1 MNSELVDTMLEQQD
15 RNYAMMES
23 PSQASVIES
32 VVVSGDLSKLTPEQ
46 RVSYY
51 RQVCNSLGLNPLTRP
66 FDYITLNG
74 KLTLYARKDA
84 SEQLRRINKISID
97 KPDITFQEDWIIVS
111 VLASTPDG
119 RKDSDIG
126 VVKKTDMRGD
136 FGNAVM
142 KAVTK
147 AKRRVTLSICGLG
160 MLDETEVETIPDA
173 QPVVLTE
180 VELPGNGVKNK
191 PEPIAAP
198 AAPIPAEQDAEQ
210 PIEQNTSPKPEQTNK
225 QTTDPVAQIWPDEL
239 ITHLIACNLGVKDPA
254 KVPDMLN
261 RSKIITPEI
270 PRRFLEMW
278 VNFYCQKRK
287 QSKDETAAADDAD
300 GKVANLIAANGTH

>member
-1 MNSELVDTMLEQQD
+1 MNSELVDTMLKQQD

-126 VVKKTDMRGD
+126 VVNKTDMRGD

-180 VELPGNGVKNK
+180 VESPGNGVKNK

-198 AAPIPAEQDAEQ
+198 AAPMTLQEAQDRL
-210 PIEQNTSPKPEQTNK
+210 TPKGKRYGELS
-225 QTTDPVAQIWPDEL
+225 DDEL
-239 ITHLIACNLGVKDPA
+239 HKLAEISGNHYDKPGYADNILACQLIQKA
-254 KVPDMLN
+254 
-261 RSKIITPEI
+261 RE
-270 PRRFLEMW
+270 LEALA
-278 VNFYCQKRK
+278 
-287 QSKDETAAADDAD
+287 EA
-300 GKVANLIAANGTH
+300 